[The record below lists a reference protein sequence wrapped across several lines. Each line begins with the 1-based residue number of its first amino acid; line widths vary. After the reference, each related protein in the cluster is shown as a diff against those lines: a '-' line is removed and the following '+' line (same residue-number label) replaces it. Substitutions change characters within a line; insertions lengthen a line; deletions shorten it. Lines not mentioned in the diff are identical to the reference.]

1 MSRTILITGANRGLG
16 LEHTRQSLA
25 AGENVIATCRD
36 PSQAEALSTLK
47 QAHPDQLDIFPLEV
61 TDGDAIAGFVD
72 ALAGRPV
79 DALINN
85 AGIMGEAWSMEGMG
99 QRIGK
104 MDYDLWE
111 EMLRINLIA
120 PFRMTEA
127 LLPNLLAGE
136 GKLVVMMSSDLGSIT
151 QNTMG
156 GVDAYRS
163 SKAALNMVMVSLAKE
178 LADQSVTVI
187 SMAPGWVRTD
197 LGGDAAPYSAEE
209 SVAGQRSALAGV
221 TLADSGRFINLKGEA
236 VPW

>member
-1 MSRTILITGANRGLG
+1 MAKTTLITGANRGIG
-16 LEHTRQSLA
+16 LEHTRQALE
-25 AGENVIATCRD
+25 AGETVIATCRD
-36 PSQAEALSTLK
+36 AAKAEALNTLK
-47 QAHPDQLDIFPLEV
+47 ATYPDQLGIFPLEV
-61 TDGDAIAGFVD
+61 ADPASIAAFAVALDGRAVD
-72 ALAGRPV
+72 R
-79 DALINN
+79 LINN

-178 LADQSVTVI
+178 LADQSITVI

-197 LGGDAAPYSAEE
+197 LGGDTAPYSVEE

-221 TLADSGRFINLKGEA
+221 TLADSGRFINLKGET